1 MQQYRKL
8 EPEIK
13 ELDEKM
19 AATATWDHGHGDGRS
34 ADGACNFVGRQC
46 VPVSCGSCFSA
57 PGRAGQQSA
66 QKVWCKRT
74 LRGCRE
80 MPCVSLCAIRPHNT
94 HTNIRTYCTYAGSKK
109 ESLALEEKREAL
121 DAKIAKA
128 KAEWRRVQDK
138 VDAKNK
144 EMVNGKIY
152 RMNKD
157 NGLGGSDHFVP
168 AGQAHKQLAGG
179 GYGHQYSIVD
189 WLSGDRR

>member
-1 MQQYRKL
+1 M
-8 EPEIK
+8 
-13 ELDEKM
+13 
-19 AATATWDHGHGDGRS
+19 
-34 ADGACNFVGRQC
+34 C
-46 VPVSCGSCFSA
+46 
-57 PGRAGQQSA
+57 
-66 QKVWCKRT
+66 
-74 LRGCRE
+74 
-80 MPCVSLCAIRPHNT
+80 IRD
-94 HTNIRTYCTYAGSKK
+94 R
-109 ESLALEEKREAL
+109 EEKREAL

>member
-1 MQQYRKL
+1 MQQYKKL

-13 ELDEKM
+13 ELDKKM

-34 ADGACNFVGRQC
+34 ADGACNSVRRQC
-46 VPVSCGSCFSA
+46 VPVSCGSWFSA
-57 PGRAGQQSA
+57 PGRAGCSKGVVQ
-66 QKVWCKRT
+66 
-74 LRGCRE
+74 
-80 MPCVSLCAIRPHNT
+80 T
-94 HTNIRTYCTYAGSKK
+94 HFSRMQGESVCFLVRHMSIQYTHKHTHDYTNAGSQK